1 MTEETI
7 LCGTLDE
14 IKDYFSFVGTK
25 NTYWSVFLPLDKQL
39 ESVVNSDKMPVGLV
53 FYLSKRGGGIHFEK
67 KWVFIREKETK
78 L

>member
-14 IKDYFSFVGTK
+14 IKDYFSFVGPKDTF
-25 NTYWSVFLPLDKQL
+25 WASDLPLDKQL
-39 ESVVNSDKMPVGLV
+39 QTILDSNKYVGLV
-53 FYLSKRGGGIHFEK
+53 FYLSKRGGIHFERR
-67 KWVFIREKETK
+67 WVFIREKETK